1 MYKKIDYKSKYA
13 LSKIQNIE
21 DKNER
26 IKNYKVAIKQ
36 LQKIDLKKY
45 EKAKQIESLKFFN
58 ISLNKKYLTNIN
70 KTESGLK
77 RQFKELQKL
86 VNRDITKKAAKKKKE
101 TARNVLKEL
110 GISESELKKL
120 DDRKLSLTFQKV
132 SEIQKDKRYNIINA
146 KRDEKT
152 GKMILS
158 NDTDITSL
166 AERSVLTSDQ
176 VIKMVYDVVSEE
188 IKSDKTFDEINKE
201 LDNIIERQAQEM
213 EKVKENQLNAV
224 LKMSFN

>member
-36 LQKIDLKKY
+36 IQKIDLKKY
-45 EKAKQIESLKFFN
+45 DKAKQIESLKFFN

-70 KTESGLK
+70 KTEAGLK

-86 VNRDITKKAAKKKKE
+86 ANRDITKKAAKKKKE
-101 TARNVLKEL
+101 TARNVLREL
-110 GISESELKKL
+110 GISESELRKL
-120 DDRKLSLTFQKV
+120 NDRKLSLTFQKV

-188 IKSDKTFDEINKE
+188 IKSNKTFYEINKE
-201 LDNIIERQAQEM
+201 LDDIIERQAQEM

>member
-70 KTESGLK
+70 KTEAGLK

-86 VNRDITKKAAKKKKE
+86 ANRDITKKAAKKKKE

-110 GISESELKKL
+110 GISESELRKL

-188 IKSDKTFDEINKE
+188 IKSNKTFDEINKE
-201 LDNIIERQAQEM
+201 LDDIIERQAQEM

>member
-26 IKNYKVAIKQ
+26 IKNYKMAIKQ

-70 KTESGLK
+70 KTEAGLK

-86 VNRDITKKAAKKKKE
+86 ANRDITKKAAKKKKE
-101 TARNVLKEL
+101 TARNVLREL

-120 DDRKLSLTFQKV
+120 DDKKLSLTFQKV
-132 SEIQKDKRYNIINA
+132 GEIQKDKRYNIINA

-188 IKSDKTFDEINKE
+188 IKSNKTFDEINKE
-201 LDNIIERQAQEM
+201 LDDIIERQAQEM

>member
-70 KTESGLK
+70 KTEAGLK

-86 VNRDITKKAAKKKKE
+86 ANRDITKKAAKKKKE

-110 GISESELKKL
+110 GISESELRKL

-188 IKSDKTFDEINKE
+188 IKSNKTFDEINKE
-201 LDNIIERQAQEM
+201 LDSIIERQAQEM

>member
-86 VNRDITKKAAKKKKE
+86 ANRDITKKAAKKKKE

>member
-26 IKNYKVAIKQ
+26 IKNYKLAIKQ

-70 KTESGLK
+70 KTEAGLK

-86 VNRDITKKAAKKKKE
+86 ANRDITKKAAKKKKE

-110 GISESELKKL
+110 GISESELRKL
-120 DDRKLSLTFQKV
+120 DDKKLSLTFQKV
-132 SEIQKDKRYNIINA
+132 SKIQKDKRYNIINA

-188 IKSDKTFDEINKE
+188 IKSNKTFDEINKE

>member
-45 EKAKQIESLKFFN
+45 KKAKQIESLKFFN

-70 KTESGLK
+70 KTEAGLK

-86 VNRDITKKAAKKKKE
+86 ANRDITKKAAKKKKE

-146 KRDEKT
+146 KRDGKT

-188 IKSDKTFDEINKE
+188 IKSNKTFDEINKE

>member
-70 KTESGLK
+70 KTEAGLK

-86 VNRDITKKAAKKKKE
+86 ANRDITKKAAKKKKE
-101 TARNVLKEL
+101 TARNVLREL

-176 VIKMVYDVVSEE
+176 VIKMVYDVVREE
-188 IKSDKTFDEINKE
+188 IKSNKRFDEINKE
-201 LDNIIERQAQEM
+201 LDDIIERQAQEM

>member
-70 KTESGLK
+70 KTEAGLK

-86 VNRDITKKAAKKKKE
+86 ANRDITKKAAKKKKE
-101 TARNVLKEL
+101 TARNVLREL

-120 DDRKLSLTFQKV
+120 DDKKLSLTFQKV

-188 IKSDKTFDEINKE
+188 IKSNKTFDEINKE
-201 LDNIIERQAQEM
+201 LDSIIERQAQEM

>member
-70 KTESGLK
+70 KTEAGLK

-86 VNRDITKKAAKKKKE
+86 ANRDITKKAAKKKKE

-110 GISESELKKL
+110 GISESELRKL

-176 VIKMVYDVVSEE
+176 VIKMVFDVVSEE
-188 IKSDKTFDEINKE
+188 IKSNKTFDEINKE
-201 LDNIIERQAQEM
+201 LDDIIERQAQEM

>member
-58 ISLNKKYLTNIN
+58 ISLNKKYLTNLN
-70 KTESGLK
+70 KTEAGLK

-86 VNRDITKKAAKKKKE
+86 ANRDITKKAAKKKKE

-188 IKSDKTFDEINKE
+188 IKSNKTFDEINKE
-201 LDNIIERQAQEM
+201 LDDIIERQAQEM

>member
-1 MYKKIDYKSKYA
+1 M
-13 LSKIQNIE
+13 
-21 DKNER
+21 
-26 IKNYKVAIKQ
+26 
-36 LQKIDLKKY
+36 
-45 EKAKQIESLKFFN
+45 
-58 ISLNKKYLTNIN
+58 
-70 KTESGLK
+70 K

-86 VNRDITKKAAKKKKE
+86 ANRDITKKAAKKKKE
-101 TARNVLKEL
+101 TARNVLREL

-120 DDRKLSLTFQKV
+120 DDKKLSLTFQKV

-188 IKSDKTFDEINKE
+188 IKSNKTFDEINKE

>member
-45 EKAKQIESLKFFN
+45 ENAKQIESLKFFN

-86 VNRDITKKAAKKKKE
+86 ANRDITKKAAEKKKE

-120 DDRKLSLTFQKV
+120 DDRKLSLTFRKV
-132 SEIQKDKRYNIINA
+132 SKIQKDKRYNIINA

-201 LDNIIERQAQEM
+201 LDNIIEKQAQEM

>member
-70 KTESGLK
+70 KTEAGLK

-86 VNRDITKKAAKKKKE
+86 ANRDITKKAAKKKKE

-110 GISESELKKL
+110 GISDSELRKL

-188 IKSDKTFDEINKE
+188 IKSNKTFDEINKE
-201 LDNIIERQAQEM
+201 LDSIIERQAQEM

>member
-1 MYKKIDYKSKYA
+1 M
-13 LSKIQNIE
+13 
-21 DKNER
+21 DKLNE
-26 IKNYKVAIKQ
+26 
-36 LQKIDLKKY
+36 L
-45 EKAKQIESLKFFN
+45 
-58 ISLNKKYLTNIN
+58 
-70 KTESGLK
+70 
-77 RQFKELQKL
+77 
-86 VNRDITKKAAKKKKE
+86 
-101 TARNVLKEL
+101 LKEL
-110 GISESELKKL
+110 GISDSELKKL

-188 IKSDKTFDEINKE
+188 IKSNKTFDEINKE
-201 LDNIIERQAQEM
+201 LDDIIERQAQEM

>member
-70 KTESGLK
+70 KTEAGLK

-86 VNRDITKKAAKKKKE
+86 ANRDITKKAAKKKKE

-110 GISESELKKL
+110 GISESELRKL
-120 DDRKLSLTFQKV
+120 DDKKLSLTFQKV

-188 IKSDKTFDEINKE
+188 IKSNKTFDEINKE
-201 LDNIIERQAQEM
+201 LDDIIERQAQEM

>member
-58 ISLNKKYLTNIN
+58 ISLNKKYLTDIN

-86 VNRDITKKAAKKKKE
+86 ANRDITKKAAKKKKE

-110 GISESELKKL
+110 GISESELRKL

-188 IKSDKTFDEINKE
+188 IKSNKTFDEINKE
-201 LDNIIERQAQEM
+201 LDDIIERQAQEM

>member
-70 KTESGLK
+70 KTEAGLK

-86 VNRDITKKAAKKKKE
+86 ANRDITKKAAKKKKE

-188 IKSDKTFDEINKE
+188 IKSNKTFDEINKE
-201 LDNIIERQAQEM
+201 LDDIIERQAQEM

>member
-70 KTESGLK
+70 KTEAGLK

-86 VNRDITKKAAKKKKE
+86 ANRDITKKAAKKKKE
-101 TARNVLKEL
+101 TARNVLREL

-132 SEIQKDKRYNIINA
+132 SEIQKDKRGNIINA

-188 IKSDKTFDEINKE
+188 IKSNKTFDEINKE
-201 LDNIIERQAQEM
+201 LDDIIERQAQEM

>member
-1 MYKKIDYKSKYA
+1 MYKKINYKSKYA

-70 KTESGLK
+70 KTEAGLK

-86 VNRDITKKAAKKKKE
+86 ANRDITKKAAKKKKE

-120 DDRKLSLTFQKV
+120 DDKKLSLTFQKV

-188 IKSDKTFDEINKE
+188 IKSNKTFDEINKE

>member
-70 KTESGLK
+70 KTEAGLK

-86 VNRDITKKAAKKKKE
+86 ANRDITKKAAKKKKE
-101 TARNVLKEL
+101 IARNVLKEL
-110 GISESELKKL
+110 GISDSELKKL

-188 IKSDKTFDEINKE
+188 IKSNKTFDEINKE
-201 LDNIIERQAQEM
+201 LDDIIERQAQEM

>member
-1 MYKKIDYKSKYA
+1 M
-13 LSKIQNIE
+13 
-21 DKNER
+21 
-26 IKNYKVAIKQ
+26 
-36 LQKIDLKKY
+36 
-45 EKAKQIESLKFFN
+45 
-58 ISLNKKYLTNIN
+58 
-70 KTESGLK
+70 
-77 RQFKELQKL
+77 
-86 VNRDITKKAAKKKKE
+86 
-101 TARNVLKEL
+101 
-110 GISESELKKL
+110 KKL
-120 DDRKLSLTFQKV
+120 DDKKLSLTFQKV

-188 IKSDKTFDEINKE
+188 IKSNKTFDEINKE

>member
-70 KTESGLK
+70 KTEAGLK

-86 VNRDITKKAAKKKKE
+86 ANRDITKKAAKKKKE
-101 TARNVLKEL
+101 TARNVLREL

-188 IKSDKTFDEINKE
+188 IKSNKTFDEINKE
-201 LDNIIERQAQEM
+201 LDDIIERQAQEM

>member
-70 KTESGLK
+70 KTEAGLK

-86 VNRDITKKAAKKKKE
+86 ANRDITKKAAKKKKE
-101 TARNVLKEL
+101 TARNVLREL
-110 GISESELKKL
+110 GISESELRKL
-120 DDRKLSLTFQKV
+120 DDKKLSLTFQKV

-188 IKSDKTFDEINKE
+188 IKSNKTFDEINKE
-201 LDNIIERQAQEM
+201 LDDIIERQAQEM

>member
-70 KTESGLK
+70 KTEAGLK

-86 VNRDITKKAAKKKKE
+86 ANRDITKKAAKKKKE
-101 TARNVLKEL
+101 TARNILREL

-188 IKSDKTFDEINKE
+188 IKSNKTFDEINKE

>member
-70 KTESGLK
+70 KTEAGLK

-86 VNRDITKKAAKKKKE
+86 ANRDITKKAAKKKKE

-110 GISESELKKL
+110 GISESELRKL
-120 DDRKLSLTFQKV
+120 DDKKLSLTFQKV

-188 IKSDKTFDEINKE
+188 IKSNKTYDEINKKK
-201 LDNIIERQAQEM
+201 DSIIERQAQQK
-213 EKVKENQLNAV
+213 EKVQEKQLNAV

>member
-70 KTESGLK
+70 KTEAGLK

-86 VNRDITKKAAKKKKE
+86 ANRDITKKAAKKK
-101 TARNVLKEL
+101 
-110 GISESELKKL
+110 
-120 DDRKLSLTFQKV
+120 
-132 SEIQKDKRYNIINA
+132 
-146 KRDEKT
+146 
-152 GKMILS
+152 
-158 NDTDITSL
+158 
-166 AERSVLTSDQ
+166 
-176 VIKMVYDVVSEE
+176 
-188 IKSDKTFDEINKE
+188 
-201 LDNIIERQAQEM
+201 
-213 EKVKENQLNAV
+213 
-224 LKMSFN
+224 

>member
-70 KTESGLK
+70 KTEAGLK

-86 VNRDITKKAAKKKKE
+86 ANRDITKKAAKKKKE

-110 GISESELKKL
+110 GISEAELRKL
-120 DDRKLSLTFQKV
+120 DDKKLSLTFQKV

-188 IKSDKTFDEINKE
+188 IKSNKKFDEINKE

>member
-70 KTESGLK
+70 KTEAGLK

-86 VNRDITKKAAKKKKE
+86 ANRDITKKAAKKKKD
-101 TARNVLKEL
+101 TAKNVLREL
-110 GISESELKKL
+110 GIPESELKKL
-120 DDRKLSLTFQKV
+120 DDKKLSLTFQKV

-188 IKSDKTFDEINKE
+188 IKSNKTFDEINKE
-201 LDNIIERQAQEM
+201 LDNIIEKQAQEM